1 MFPTIPAIKN
11 FGDVK
16 KALDSVRNYFS
27 SVPSVGNVAITQPAN
42 GSRLT
47 IIDGKELKVTEVWEL
62 RNVTGELENQVL
74 DSTKMVEVFING
86 VRVKLA
92 VLK

>member
-1 MFPTIPAIKN
+1 MFPTISTITN
-11 FGDVK
+11 FNDVK
-16 KALDSVRNYFS
+16 RALDSIRSYFA
-27 SVPSVGNVAITQPAN
+27 VTPSVGNVNVTQPAN
-42 GSRLT
+42 SSRLT